1 MSSAPDV
8 SRGWNPVG
16 LRTLFAKEV
25 KRWWKVWLQTVLSPL
40 VTTSLYFLVFG
51 VALGS
56 RLREVE
62 GVPYVQF
69 VVPGLIML
77 AMISNAFLNTAS
89 SLFQSKING
98 TIVDLL
104 VAPLGAVEIVLAYVG
119 AAMLRAFLVGVLVYC
134 VAALFTGFTLHSPG
148 WTLFFMVAVSATFAM
163 FGMLAAIFA
172 EKFDHLAVFPNF
184 VLTPLTFLGGVF
196 YSVDMLPEPWNT
208 VSRLNPLLYLV
219 NGLRHG
225 LLGVS
230 DVSPWWGAAAMTTLL
245 VLLAVVTTGVVHRGT
260 NLRD

>member
-1 MSSAPDV
+1 MRAGAGEA
-8 SRGWNPVG
+8 GWNVIG
-16 LRTLFAKEV
+16 VRTLFLKEV
-25 KRWWKVWLQTVLSPL
+25 HRFSKVWLQTVLSPL

-56 RLREVE
+56 RLRDVG
-62 GVPYVQF
+62 GVPYIEF
-69 VVPGLIML
+69 VVPGLMML
-77 AMISNAFLNTAS
+77 AMINNAFLNTSS

-98 TIVDLL
+98 TITDLL
-104 VAPLGAVEIVLAYVG
+104 VSPLTATEIVAAYVS
-119 AAMLRAFLVGVLVYC
+119 AAVVRASAVGVLVWA
-134 VAALFTGFTLHSPG
+134 VASAFAGPMMHSLAWTVLFG
-148 WTLFFMVAVSATFAM
+148 VAVSASFAM
-163 FGMLAAIFA
+163 LGLLAAIFA

-208 VSRLNPLLYLV
+208 VSRLNPILYLV

-230 DVSPWWGAAAMTTLL
+230 DVSPWWGAAAMAAL
-245 VLLAVVTTGVVHRGT
+245 LLALSLVTIQVLARGT
-260 NLRD
+260 RLRD

>member
-1 MSSAPDV
+1 LDGAIFSQY
-8 SRGWNPVG
+8 
-16 LRTLFAKEV
+16 
-25 KRWWKVWLQTVLSPL
+25 LQ
-40 VTTSLYFLVFG
+40 Y
-51 VALGS
+51 A
-56 RLREVE
+56 
-62 GVPYVQF
+62 QF
-69 VVPGLIML
+69 T
-77 AMISNAFLNTAS
+77 F
-89 SLFQSKING
+89 
-98 TIVDLL
+98 LL

-119 AAMLRAFLVGVLVYC
+119 AAMLRSFLVGLLVYS
-134 VAALFTGFTLHSPG
+134 VAALFTGFTLHSLA

-196 YSVDMLPEPWNT
+196 YSVDMLPDPWNT
-208 VSRLNPLLYLV
+208 LSRMNPLLYLV

-230 DVSPWWGAAAMTTLL
+230 DVSPWWGAAAMLTLL
-245 VLLAVVTTGVVHRGT
+245 VLLALVTTQVIHRGT